1 MTMRE
6 AGKGDKQRPT
16 NYENFS
22 SGYDKAFGKP
32 VNGLGELVDDSTFK
46 GESIW
51 SEQYVRENPKLAADC
66 IATLQTL
73 LDDRDETIK
82 NYIIGEK

>member
-1 MTMRE
+1 MRE

-32 VNGLGELVDDSTFK
+32 VDGLGQTVNETPDEPELL
-46 GESIW
+46 W
-51 SEQYVRENPKLAADC
+51 SEQFVRDNPKLAAEA
-66 IATLQTL
+66 IGTLQSL
-73 LDDRDETIK
+73 LELSEDIIK
-82 NYIIGEK
+82 KQKLIIGEK

>member
-1 MTMRE
+1 MRE

-16 NYENFS
+16 DHKAFAD
-22 SGYDKAFGKP
+22 GYDRIFRKP
-32 VNGLGELVDDSTFK
+32 IDDSEFK

-51 SEQYVRENPKLAADC
+51 SEQYVRDNPKLAAQA

-73 LDDRDETIK
+73 LEDRDQVIK
-82 NYIIGEK
+82 EHIIGEK

>member
-1 MTMRE
+1 MRE
-6 AGKGDKQRPT
+6 AGKGDTYRPT
-16 NYENFS
+16 NK
-22 SGYDKAFGKP
+22 KAFDENYDRIFGRP
-32 VNGLGELVDDSTFK
+32 VDDSTPK
-46 GESIW
+46 DESIW

>member
-1 MTMRE
+1 ME
-6 AGKGDKQRPT
+6 EEKD
-16 NYENFS
+16 
-22 SGYDKAFGKP
+22 
-32 VNGLGELVDDSTFK
+32 EL
-46 GESIW
+46 IW
-51 SEQYVRENPKLAADC
+51 SEQYVRENPKLAAEC